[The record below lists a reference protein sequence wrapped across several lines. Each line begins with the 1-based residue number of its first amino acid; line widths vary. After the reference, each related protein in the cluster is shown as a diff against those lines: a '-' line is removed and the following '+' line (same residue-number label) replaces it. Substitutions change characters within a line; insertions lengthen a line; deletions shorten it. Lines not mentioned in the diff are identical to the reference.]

1 MLLNFN
7 KRIKKWCVFGSK
19 LCGFRPT
26 GRLHVGHYFS
36 VIKPGQEGATV
47 LVANYHAPE
56 EKDFKDSIDCL
67 EAFDVKNIVY
77 QKDIFDPDLFFKL
90 LNISN
95 FNDLKKMTQFKS
107 SDNKTAQ
114 LVTYP
119 VLMTH
124 DIIGYK
130 EVLVGEDQTQ
140 HVQYARKLIEDYNE
154 KFGTNYSIPIAKVI
168 SGRIKD
174 LRDSSKKMS
183 KSSPQGC
190 LFLDDTP
197 DEIESKIRK
206 AITDEEGLKNLRF
219 LFEKFVSEEVP
230 ESNQKLK
237 ELLSEQMIKLSQ
249 KIALY
254 RLAKMGQEMEL
265 D

>member
-1 MLLNFN
+1 
-7 KRIKKWCVFGSK
+7 
-19 LCGFRPT
+19 
-26 GRLHVGHYFS
+26 
-36 VIKPGQEGATV
+36 
-47 LVANYHAPE
+47 
-56 EKDFKDSIDCL
+56 
-67 EAFDVKNIVY
+67 
-77 QKDIFDPDLFFKL
+77 
-90 LNISN
+90 
-95 FNDLKKMTQFKS
+95 MTQWTSTTLF
-107 SDNKTAQ
+107 
-114 LVTYP
+114 L

-140 HVQYARKLIEDYNE
+140 HVQYARKLIGAYNQR
-154 KFGTNYSIPIAKVI
+154 FGTNYPIPVAKVI

-197 DEIESKIRK
+197 DEIESKIKK

-219 LFEKFVSEEVP
+219 LFEKFVSKEIP

-237 ELLSEQMIKLSQ
+237 ELLSEKMIKLSQ
-249 KIALY
+249 NIALY
-254 RLAKMGQEMEL
+254 RLTKMGQEMGL
-265 D
+265 Y

>member
-1 MLLNFN
+1 
-7 KRIKKWCVFGSK
+7 
-19 LCGFRPT
+19 
-26 GRLHVGHYFS
+26 
-36 VIKPGQEGATV
+36 V

-56 EKDFKDSIDCL
+56 EKDFEDSIDCL
-67 EAFDVKNIVY
+67 EAFDVKNIIY

-140 HVQYARKLIEDYNE
+140 HVQYARKLIGAYNQ
-154 KFGTNYSIPIAKVI
+154 KFGTNYPIPIAKVI

-190 LFLDDTP
+190 LFLDDIP

-206 AITDEEGLKNLRF
+206 AITDEDGLKNLRF

-230 ESNQKLK
+230 DSNQKLK

-254 RLAKMGQEMEL
+254 RLTKMGQEMGL
-265 D
+265 Y